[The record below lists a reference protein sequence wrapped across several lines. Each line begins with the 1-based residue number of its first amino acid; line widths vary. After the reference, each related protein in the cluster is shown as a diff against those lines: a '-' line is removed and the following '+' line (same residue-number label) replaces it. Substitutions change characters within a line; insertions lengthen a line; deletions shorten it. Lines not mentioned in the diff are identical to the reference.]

1 MIKIYDKDIKLM
13 IAKLSHILYN
23 NNNRYFLFLLKCL
36 INKWGIRVVNLRLSR
51 VRKNKCEKITTGN
64 GSKYPN
70 YQVAEETSHLDAR
83 DMVHYENELSH
94 NNRPSD
100 EELRGIFS
108 KAVND

>member
-1 MIKIYDKDIKLM
+1 M
-13 IAKLSHILYN
+13 
-23 NNNRYFLFLLKCL
+23 
-36 INKWGIRVVNLRLSR
+36 NLRLSR

-70 YQVAEETSHLDAR
+70 YQVAEETSHLN
-83 DMVHYENELSH
+83 VGNQVYYKNELSH